1 MASTSNSSTSVKA
14 ARGET
19 IDEEGRPENIRL
31 IRVRQ
36 NSADL
41 ADVPDIVT
49 FPSPNNGKTDSD
61 SAVSA

>member
-1 MASTSNSSTSVKA
+1 MKA

-19 IDEEGRPENIRL
+19 IDEEARPENIRL